1 MLGMAELDLHLQQKM
16 KLSSGKKPHLTV
28 RELDNTH
35 MLAMMA
41 KPIP

>member
-1 MLGMAELDLHLQQKM
+1 MLEMAELDLHLQQKM

-28 RELDNTH
+28 HELDNTP